1 MSLFVTVNMSTL
13 IFFFFFFQPVILNE
27 ELEMHLLYFVHYQYM
42 Y

>member
-13 IFFFFFFQPVILNE
+13 IFFFFFQPVILNE

>member
-13 IFFFFFFQPVILNE
+13 IFFFFQPVILNE